1 MHPALSII
9 FFTTSSGVGFGLF
22 AILSVYTLFNTPDT
36 ALFLTTCIIG
46 LILIVLGLFSSTLH
60 LANPKNAW
68 RAFSRF
74 KTSWLARE
82 AVIAIAFFP
91 IALLWIVG
99 WWLGIAEQSYIARII
114 SALLILVVALATV
127 FSTAMIYACL
137 KTIPQWNT
145 AMTPMNYIF
154 LSLMTGNL
162 LVLAILEA
170 MATPSLTVLILGL
183 AFIAVSA
190 VSKLIY
196 YIWIGIP
203 RGSTIATATGFTREP
218 VRLLDVGHTAGT
230 FLTHE
235 FGYTITQNASLLLR
249 ILVFVLAF
257 IVPTLLLIT
266 NMMQTITTIPLM
278 LIGFLSAFLGVLI
291 ERWLFFAE
299 ARHVVNLYHGTAK
312 V

>member
-9 FFTTSSGVGFGLF
+9 FFTTTSGAGFGLF
-22 AILSVYTLFNTPDT
+22 MILAVYTLFNTPDKT
-36 ALFLTTCIIG
+36 LFGIICAVG
-46 LILIVLGLFSSTLH
+46 LILIILGLLSSTLH

-82 AVIAIAFFP
+82 AVIAIVFLP
-91 IALLWIVG
+91 VALLWILG
-99 WWLGIAEQSYIARII
+99 WWTGIAEQMYWFWVFGSLLTLVI
-114 SALLILVVALATV
+114 SLATV
-127 FSTAMIYACL
+127 FSTGMIYACL
-137 KTIPQWNT
+137 KTIPQWHT
-145 AMTPMNYIF
+145 AMTPVNYIF
-154 LSLMTGNL
+154 LSLMTGSL
-162 LVLAILEA
+162 LMLLILEIA
-170 MATPSLTVLILGL
+170 GIYSLAVLIIALS
-183 AFIAVSA
+183 FIVISA
-190 VSKLIY
+190 ISKLIY
-196 YIWIGIP
+196 YAWIGIP
-203 RGSTIATATGFTREP
+203 QGSTIATATGFTREP

-235 FGYTITQNASLLLR
+235 FGYTITKNKSLLLR

-257 IVPTLLLIT
+257 ILPVLLLIGVLT
-266 NMMQTITTIPLM
+266 QITSGMALA
-278 LIGFLSAFLGVLI
+278 LIAFSTAFLGVLI